1 MQSYSSRSDLYN
13 LAREESGSSPE
24 AGAGPATFYLT
35 LCQVVAPVAV
45 PESKSPALQRFR
57 FFFERRF
64 EAGRTGYWLQF
75 GYFTSELEAKRWRD
89 VLARIYPRAT
99 IQRLGTSKSTSATAT
114 NPALTET
121 QVLKLLK
128 ANAPTV
134 VDPSRTS
141 APVKSAPPQGK
152 SAALENS
159 LQALRDDEW
168 EGLKEDD
175 TTVRSGIRHL
185 QVELVKGARSRK
197 ERKPTRKP

>member
-1 MQSYSSRSDLYN
+1 MQSFSSRTDLYN
-13 LAREESGSSPE
+13 LAREETGANGE

-75 GYFTSELEAKRWRD
+75 GYFTTELEAKRWRD

-99 IQRLGTSKSTSATAT
+99 IQRLGSGKSTSATAT

-128 ANAPTV
+128 ANEPGA
-134 VDPSRTS
+134 S
-141 APVKSAPPQGK
+141 APAKGK
-152 SAALENS
+152 SAGLENS
-159 LQALRDDEW
+159 LQALRDTEW
-168 EGLKEDD
+168 AGLKEDD
-175 TTVRSGIRHL
+175 TTIRSGIRHI
-185 QVELVKGARSRK
+185 QVELVKSASPRK
-197 ERKPTRKP
+197 ERKPSRKS